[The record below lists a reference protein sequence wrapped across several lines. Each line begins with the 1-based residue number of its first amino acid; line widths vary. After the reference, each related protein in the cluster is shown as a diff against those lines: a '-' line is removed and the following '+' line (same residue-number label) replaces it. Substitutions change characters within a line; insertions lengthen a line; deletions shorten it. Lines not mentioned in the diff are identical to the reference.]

1 MFERAL
7 VDEPRPCA
15 MKMLGV
21 ETTSAHRNID
31 LSMSL
36 QRAGFADRD
45 EIPRIALG
53 SGVRVQ

>member
-1 MFERAL
+1 
-7 VDEPRPCA
+7 